1 MTTNQPDG
9 ETTQGAEKTQ
19 TIFIDAYQ
27 GDLLH
32 GFISRKD
39 GRPMSIE
46 EIGQWRQSLMQLIDE
61 QGYQYAPEP
70 PMLAI
75 GSHPIRASG
84 TRKEAGNGG

>member
-1 MTTNQPDG
+1 MTTNDG
-9 ETTQGAEKTQ
+9 ETTRGGDETQ
-19 TIFIDAYQ
+19 AIFVGAYQ
-27 GDLLH
+27 GDLLT

-39 GRPMSIE
+39 GKSMSIK
-46 EIGQWRQSLMQLIDE
+46 EIGRWRLALMELIDQ